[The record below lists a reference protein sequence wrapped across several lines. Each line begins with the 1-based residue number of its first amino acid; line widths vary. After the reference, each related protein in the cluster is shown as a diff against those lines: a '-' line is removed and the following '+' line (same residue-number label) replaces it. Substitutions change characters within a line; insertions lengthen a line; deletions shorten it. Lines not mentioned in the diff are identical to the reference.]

1 MTRYGNIIKH
11 DKFFHTFLHC
21 YNEGKKQGGGTWTR
35 WKLWPTVGKLK
46 DSYAKYTK
54 NCNPTEHLA
63 VDEITVPL
71 KGRVT
76 FKQYI
81 LKKHKSFAST
91 FANFV
96 ILRVLLTTRLCI

>member
-1 MTRYGNIIKH
+1 M
-11 DKFFHTFLHC
+11 
-21 YNEGKKQGGGTWTR
+21 
-35 WKLWPTVGKLK
+35 GKLN

-54 NCNPTEHLA
+54 NYSPTEHLA
-63 VDEITVPL
+63 VDEITELL

-81 LKKHKSFAST
+81 LKKHKSFTST

-96 ILRVLLTTRLCI
+96 ILRVLLTT